1 VSGRRLAASA
11 ALSLLLA
18 GSGFGQCTND
28 DELKAAQAKRDALLA
43 STRPKSEFWPEVERK
58 GAAVKAEKQA
68 SADVANQK
76 AQNDALA
83 QEITATEQRVNE
95 ARSQRA
101 AAEAALAAARAEL
114 ERARAE
120 RVRRDEILAGF
131 AARQRARAA
140 S

>member
-1 VSGRRLAASA
+1 MSGRRLAASA

-18 GSGFGQCTND
+18 GSGFGSCTNA

-68 SADVANQK
+68 SADVAKQK